1 MKLTIVA
8 TCANVVKMVG
18 LFVRSHFVVSDLL
31 VVIKPFTTKVLALP
45 VYDRSAVLYR
55 CEKFISFLSIYNS
68 SLYIYIYPTDYLESR
83 QTYLYTKRQN
93 GDPSSGRIALHS
105 SANISPV
112 TDMGTAAAVYAKTS
126 NYSHSY

>member
-31 VVIKPFTTKVLALP
+31 VVINPFTTKVLAPP

-55 CEKFISFLSIYNS
+55 CEKFISFLRIYNS
-68 SLYIYIYPTDYLESR
+68 SLYIYIPNRIPREPPNVC
-83 QTYLYTKRQN
+83 LY
-93 GDPSSGRIALHS
+93 
-105 SANISPV
+105 
-112 TDMGTAAAVYAKTS
+112 
-126 NYSHSY
+126 

>member
-1 MKLTIVA
+1 
-8 TCANVVKMVG
+8 MVG

-31 VVIKPFTTKVLALP
+31 VVINPFTTKVLAPP

-68 SLYIYIYPTDYLESR
+68 SLYIYIYIYPTEYLESR
-83 QTYLYTKRQN
+83 QTYVYTKRQT

-112 TDMGTAAAVYAKTS
+112 TDMGTVAAVYAKTS